1 MDSASP
7 YRQTCGQILGAIE
20 AGGTKFVLA
29 AGQDPSGR
37 LVTHSIPTTTPDATL
52 AAAAEWFAAQGQI
65 GALGIASF
73 GPVDLERGSPTW
85 GNITATPKP
94 GWSYCD
100 IAGYFARRFS
110 VPIGFE
116 TDVNAAALA
125 EFTKAAPGTS
135 SLAYIT
141 VGTGI
146 GGGLVLDGNAVHG
159 SAHPEMGHLFP
170 RREPGDH
177 GFAGICPFHGDC
189 LEGLASGPAI
199 KARWGASLSEL
210 PADHEAHEMIAGYL
224 AQLCHTLFAVSA
236 VETIVLGGGVM
247 QTSGLLDRIK
257 QRANEIDAGYLP
269 GRSRHTICGPV
280 FGTESGIR
288 GAMML
293 AEAAAQART

>member
-1 MDSASP
+1 MTATS
-7 YRQTCGQILGAIE
+7 RLLGAIE

-29 AGQDPSGR
+29 VGEDPTGP
-37 LVTHSIPTTTPDATL
+37 LLTHSIPTTKPEETL
-52 AAAAEWFAAQGQI
+52 ETAADWFAAQGEI
-65 GALGIASF
+65 TAFGIASF
-73 GPVDLERGSPTW
+73 GPVDLDEASPTW
-85 GNITATPKP
+85 GHITATPKS
-94 GWSYCD
+94 GWSNCD
-100 IAGYFARRFS
+100 VAGYFTHRFGA
-110 VPIGFE
+110 PIGFD

-125 EFTKAAPGTS
+125 EYAKAAAGIS
-135 SLAYIT
+135 SLAYVT

-146 GGGLVLDGNAVHG
+146 GGGLVIDGKAVHG

-210 PADHEAHEMIAGYL
+210 PADHEAHDLVAGYL
-224 AQLCHTLFAVSA
+224 AQLCQTLFAISA

-247 QTSGLLDRIK
+247 QTPGLLERITN
-257 QRANEIDAGYLP
+257 RAAEIDAGYLP
-269 GRSRHTICGPV
+269 GSSHQTIRGPAL
-280 FGTESGIR
+280 GTESGMR

-293 AEAAAQART
+293 AEAAAKAHT